1 MKKQLLIISWVLVL
15 SITHVCAQDSA
26 LLHTKTVTISG
37 FVKEKGSLESLPGAA
52 IYIRTL
58 QKGTISNNY
67 GFYSITIPAGTYD
80 VEFSF
85 VGFTKSI
92 QKLSLTESKN
102 LDVELEAS
110 NALQEVVIKGN
121 KESQKISELT
131 QMSSVTVPIDQIKN
145 IPALFGEKDV
155 FKVLQLFP
163 GVKKGSEGSSGFY
176 VRGGTPDQN
185 LIILD
190 DAVVYNANHL
200 FGFFSIFNGD
210 ALKSVEL
217 IKGGFPAR
225 FGERLSS
232 VTIVNMKDGNKEK
245 LHGEAGIGILSS
257 RLTLEGPIKKGK
269 SSFLVSGRRTYFDIL
284 STPFQSSDEKI
295 GLYFYDFNAKYSAYI
310 NEKNKFYLSGYF
322 GRDKLYS
329 TPKGDGTNLD
339 FNWGNAT
346 LTARWNHVFG
356 NKLFSNTSLI
366 YSSYDLNINIKDI
379 KGNVTNGILYSSG
392 ITDFGGK
399 FDVDYSIG
407 TDHFIRAGIRSI
419 THMFKPNVTS
429 YLGTNAN
436 PSIEQKYNAWENNLY
451 VEDDW
456 KISAPLNVNAGL
468 RASSFATGGLIYWNV
483 EPRLSTKLALGN
495 NLALKASY
503 ARMNQYI
510 HLLSNTGIG
519 LPTDLWVPS
528 TQTVKPQRSD
538 QIALGLAKD
547 LPESNFTVSLEGYY
561 KKMSNIISYL
571 PGASFVD
578 VSTSEKKN
586 NNTQINP
593 WENNIAAGQGKSYGA
608 ELLIQRKAGKLSGW
622 LGYTLSWIRY
632 QFDQINLGQE
642 FAPLQDRRHDIS
654 LVGIYQPSPKIK
666 LSLTWVYSSGAPGQV
681 GRAQYSIQQID
692 GRLVPYNINNTY
704 GDTQNNAVDYGTR
717 GSYTAEAYHRL
728 DFGAQF
734 IKKKTRGER
743 IWELG
748 VYNIYNRLNPF
759 FYFPKDVSPNNQTTT
774 TDRRLY
780 KTVIFPVIPSIT
792 YTRKF

>member
-1 MKKQLLIISWVLVL
+1 MI
-15 SITHVCAQDSA
+15 
-26 LLHTKTVTISG
+26 
-37 FVKEKGSLESLPGAA
+37 AA
-52 IYIRTL
+52 
-58 QKGTISNNY
+58 K
-67 GFYSITIPAGTYD
+67 
-80 VEFSF
+80 
-85 VGFTKSI
+85 
-92 QKLSLTESKN
+92 
-102 LDVELEAS
+102 
-110 NALQEVVIKGN
+110 
-121 KESQKISELT
+121 
-131 QMSSVTVPIDQIKN
+131 
-145 IPALFGEKDV
+145 
-155 FKVLQLFP
+155 
-163 GVKKGSEGSSGFY
+163 EGS
-176 VRGGTPDQN
+176 T
-185 LIILD
+185 
-190 DAVVYNANHL
+190 
-200 FGFFSIFNGD
+200 SI
-210 ALKSVEL
+210 
-217 IKGGFPAR
+217 
-225 FGERLSS
+225 
-232 VTIVNMKDGNKEK
+232 
-245 LHGEAGIGILSS
+245 
-257 RLTLEGPIKKGK
+257 
-269 SSFLVSGRRTYFDIL
+269 
-284 STPFQSSDEKI
+284 
-295 GLYFYDFNAKYSAYI
+295 DFNAKYSAYI

-322 GRDKLYS
+322 GRDKSYI
-329 TPKGDGTNLD
+329 TPTGDDIDLD

-366 YSSYDLNINIKDI
+366 YSSYGLNINIKDI
-379 KGNVTNGILYSSG
+379 KGNVTDGVLYSSG
-392 ITDFGGK
+392 IADFGGK

-407 TDHFIRAGIRSI
+407 TDHFIRAGVRSI
-419 THMFKPNVTS
+419 THMFKPYATS

-483 EPRLSTKLALGN
+483 EPRLSAKLALGN

-547 LPESNFTVSLEGYY
+547 LPESNFTMSLEGYY

-571 PGASFVD
+571 PGASFVN
-578 VSTSEKKN
+578 VSTSKNTN

-593 WENNIAAGQGKSYGA
+593 WENNITAGQGKSYGA
-608 ELLIQRKAGKLSGW
+608 EFLIQRKAGKLSGW

-642 FAPLQDRRHDIS
+642 FAPRQDRRHDIS

-666 LSLTWVYSSGAPGQV
+666 LSLAWVYSSGAPGQV
-681 GRAQYSIQQID
+681 ARAQYTIQQID
-692 GRLVPYNINNTY
+692 GQFAPYDI
-704 GDTQNNAVDYGTR
+704 DTPYRGTQQNAVDYGAR
-717 GSYTAEAYHRL
+717 GSYTTEAYHRL

-734 IKKKTRGER
+734 IKKKTHGER

-759 FYFPKDVSPNNQTTT
+759 FYFPKDVNT

-780 KTVIFPVIPSIT
+780 KAVIFPVIPSIT

>member
-1 MKKQLLIISWVLVL
+1 L
-15 SITHVCAQDSA
+15 
-26 LLHTKTVTISG
+26 G
-37 FVKEKGSLESLPGAA
+37 
-52 IYIRTL
+52 RT
-58 QKGTISNNY
+58 T
-67 GFYSITIPAGTYD
+67 
-80 VEFSF
+80 
-85 VGFTKSI
+85 
-92 QKLSLTESKN
+92 
-102 LDVELEAS
+102 
-110 NALQEVVIKGN
+110 
-121 KESQKISELT
+121 
-131 QMSSVTVPIDQIKN
+131 
-145 IPALFGEKDV
+145 
-155 FKVLQLFP
+155 
-163 GVKKGSEGSSGFY
+163 
-176 VRGGTPDQN
+176 
-185 LIILD
+185 
-190 DAVVYNANHL
+190 
-200 FGFFSIFNGD
+200 
-210 ALKSVEL
+210 
-217 IKGGFPAR
+217 
-225 FGERLSS
+225 
-232 VTIVNMKDGNKEK
+232 
-245 LHGEAGIGILSS
+245 
-257 RLTLEGPIKKGK
+257 
-269 SSFLVSGRRTYFDIL
+269 
-284 STPFQSSDEKI
+284 
-295 GLYFYDFNAKYSAYI
+295 
-310 NEKNKFYLSGYF
+310 KNKF
-322 GRDKLYS
+322 S
-329 TPKGDGTNLD
+329 TYCVTS
-339 FNWGNAT
+339 
-346 LTARWNHVFG
+346 V
-356 NKLFSNTSLI
+356 SNTSLI